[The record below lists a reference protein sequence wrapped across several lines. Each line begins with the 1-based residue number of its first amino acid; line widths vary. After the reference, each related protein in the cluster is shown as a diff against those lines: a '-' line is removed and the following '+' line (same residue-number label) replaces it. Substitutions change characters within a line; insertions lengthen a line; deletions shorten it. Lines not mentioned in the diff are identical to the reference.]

1 MPVCVFVQLS
11 AQVTQLQSENSKL
24 REIIRSYEEQ
34 QRRMAEEIE
43 TLKGEVAEYVWRDES
58 FVYGKAGCNSKVGQ
72 ACSVARVFY
81 RTGRNHRAVSSC
93 EDKSPQPV

>member
-1 MPVCVFVQLS
+1 MCLCVFVQLS

-43 TLKGEVAEYVWRDES
+43 TLKGEVAECVWWDES
-58 FVYGKAGCNSKVGQ
+58 LVYGKAGCN
-72 ACSVARVFY
+72 
-81 RTGRNHRAVSSC
+81 
-93 EDKSPQPV
+93 

>member
-1 MPVCVFVQLS
+1 MFAPVPWQLS

-43 TLKGEVAEYVWRDES
+43 TLKGEEPPEM
-58 FVYGKAGCNSKVGQ
+58 
-72 ACSVARVFY
+72 
-81 RTGRNHRAVSSC
+81 
-93 EDKSPQPV
+93 